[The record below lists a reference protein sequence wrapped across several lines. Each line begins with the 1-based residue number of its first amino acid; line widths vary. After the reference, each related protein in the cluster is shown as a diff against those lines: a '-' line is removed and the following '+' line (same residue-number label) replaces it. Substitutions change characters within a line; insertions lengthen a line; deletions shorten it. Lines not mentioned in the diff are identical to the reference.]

1 MINSQRTT
9 WVFKPSPLAR
19 LQSYNILPALFLPQ
33 FCLPL
38 VPSLEKCAILLYYI
52 RDNFPDLEKAIIIIH
67 KQTNKQANGTN
78 MRVAIFFILLLGSVG
93 AMVPS
98 VEEVTSGMEIESGGA
113 KIYCALEGC
122 QREMEKESLIFAK
135 CPDHIA
141 CERCARHFICS
152 EKLNAPH
159 RFVCPRWKKEQDSHH
174 SRDPSII
181 GTCPRKV
188 MRCKNCAR
196 YINR

>member
-1 MINSQRTT
+1 
-9 WVFKPSPLAR
+9 
-19 LQSYNILPALFLPQ
+19 
-33 FCLPL
+33 
-38 VPSLEKCAILLYYI
+38 
-52 RDNFPDLEKAIIIIH
+52 
-67 KQTNKQANGTN
+67 

-159 RFVCPRWKKEQDSHH
+159 RFVER
-174 SRDPSII
+174 PSVPPDALEAPARRGNLVWII
-181 GTCPRKV
+181 AYHPTSQNHIP
-188 MRCKNCAR
+188 
-196 YINR
+196 